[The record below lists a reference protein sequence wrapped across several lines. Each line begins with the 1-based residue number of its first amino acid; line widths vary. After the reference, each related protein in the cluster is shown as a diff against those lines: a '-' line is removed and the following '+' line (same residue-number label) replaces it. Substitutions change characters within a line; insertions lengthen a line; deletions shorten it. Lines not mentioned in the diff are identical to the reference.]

1 MDNTVIAKHNTV
13 ILLSQYALTCTQNL
27 NAQLLK
33 GTSEMTP
40 HITVVQSNQT
50 ARNPTRSLLPEW
62 RPAIFV
68 TGAASGIG
76 RACAELF
83 ARRGWFVGLYDID
96 SEGVAAVAA
105 ILGEG
110 NAVCGALDVSDP
122 EAWRRALVDF
132 WAHSGQ
138 RLDVLLNN
146 AGILAAGQFE
156 AVPLTR
162 HQAMLDVNVQGMITG
177 CHSAFRYLR
186 GTPCSHVINMA
197 SATAI
202 YGQPE
207 LATYSASKFAVR
219 GFTEGLDLEWGK
231 FGIRVSDIW
240 PSFVKTAMADDYG
253 CIPSARALGIRLT
266 PHDVAST
273 VWACATSKRRIHKT
287 HWTVG
292 MQAGFL
298 SFATRL
304 VPAALTRWV
313 VQRIAR

>member
-1 MDNTVIAKHNTV
+1 MK
-13 ILLSQYALTCTQNL
+13 
-27 NAQLLK
+27 
-33 GTSEMTP
+33 P
-40 HITVVQSNQT
+40 HITVVQSHR
-50 ARNPTRSLLPEW
+50 AAKNPLGSPLPAW
-62 RPAIFV
+62 RPAIFI

-96 SEGVAAVAA
+96 FEGVAAVAA
-105 ILGEG
+105 TLGES
-110 NAVCGALDVSDP
+110 NTVSGALDVSDP
-122 EAWRRALVDF
+122 EAWERALSDF
-132 WAHSGQ
+132 WAQSGQ

-156 AVPLTR
+156 TVPLTR
-162 HQAMLDVNVQGMITG
+162 HHATLDVNVLGMITG
-177 CHSAFRYLR
+177 CHRAFQYLR
-186 GTPCSHVINMA
+186 ATPRSHVINMA

-219 GFTEGLDLEWGK
+219 GFTEGLDLEWSK

-253 CIPSARALGIRLT
+253 RLPSAKSLGIRLT
-266 PHDVAST
+266 PHDVALT
-273 VWACATSKRRIHKT
+273 VWGCAIAKKRIHKT

-292 MQAGFL
+292 LQAGFL
-298 SFATRL
+298 AFATRL
-304 VPAALTRWV
+304 APPALTRWI
-313 VQRIAR
+313 VQRMAR

>member
-1 MDNTVIAKHNTV
+1 MK
-13 ILLSQYALTCTQNL
+13 
-27 NAQLLK
+27 
-33 GTSEMTP
+33 P
-40 HITVVQSNQT
+40 HITVVQSNRA
-50 ARNPTRSLLPEW
+50 ARNPYELPFSEW
-62 RPAIFV
+62 RPAILV

-83 ARRGWFVGLYDID
+83 AHRGWFVGLYDID

-105 ILGEG
+105 TLGEG
-110 NAVCGALDVSDP
+110 NAVSGTLDVSDP
-122 EAWRRALVDF
+122 AAWARVLAEF
-132 WAHSGQ
+132 WTQSGR

-146 AGILAAGQFE
+146 AGILSAGQFE
-156 AVPLTR
+156 TVPLTKHR
-162 HQAMLDVNVQGMITG
+162 AMLDVNVQGMITG
-177 CHSAFRYLR
+177 CHSAFQYLR
-186 GTPCSHVINMA
+186 DTSRSHVINMA

-219 GFTEGLDLEWGK
+219 GFTEGLDLEWRK

-240 PSFVKTAMADDYG
+240 PSFVKTAMADDFG
-253 CIPSARALGIRLT
+253 RIPSAKSLGIRLT
-266 PHDVAST
+266 PQDVAST
-273 VWACATSKRRIHKT
+273 VWTCATAKRRIHKT

-304 VPAALTRWV
+304 APPALTRWI
-313 VQRIAR
+313 VQRMSR